1 MIARDST
8 PVRRAPIAPCVFFAF
23 CRLVCTRFPKIRT
36 PTIPPRIQILIT
48 NMTVPTMEA
57 SPAALSAAM
66 DSYPA
71 PVATISAAISSY
83 VTEPTTDKRN
93 HDHGT
98 PRTAARLNRPM
109 TMEMEGTME

>member
-1 MIARDST
+1 MMARQHAGQES
-8 PVRRAPIAPCVFFAF
+8 AHAPCVFFA
-23 CRLVCTRFPKIRT
+23 CRLVCPFSKDQDADNPAQNTD
-36 PTIPPRIQILIT
+36 IT
-48 NMTVPTMEA
+48 HNKHDGTDDEA

-66 DSYPA
+66 IHSRLPWL
-71 PVATISAAISSY
+71 PGMSAAISSY

-98 PRTAARLNRPM
+98 PRTAARLNRLM